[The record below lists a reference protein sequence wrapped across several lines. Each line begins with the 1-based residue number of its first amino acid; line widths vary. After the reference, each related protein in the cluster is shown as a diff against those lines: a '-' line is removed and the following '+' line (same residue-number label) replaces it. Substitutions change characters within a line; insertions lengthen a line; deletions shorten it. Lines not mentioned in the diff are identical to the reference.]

1 MCDVI
6 EPIEGIMIGNS
17 WLYTNLEELGT
28 KDLSDEKLKE
38 FFDSFLVLMKD
49 VERIEVKFCDIADWD
64 SYMKYVKV
72 LIPFWHS
79 KSGYTS
85 FIVYLQ
91 DFSKLLKTLGD
102 SRFDEIIRYIDSYI
116 QMK

>member
-1 MCDVI
+1 MCVI
-6 EPIEGIMIGNS
+6 PPEGIMIGNS

-28 KDLSDEKLKE
+28 KNLSNDELKN
-38 FFDSFLVLMKD
+38 FFDSFLVQMRN

-72 LIPFWHS
+72 LIPFWHE

-85 FIVYLQ
+85 FIVYLL
-91 DFSKLLKTLGD
+91 DFSKFLRTLGD
-102 SRFDEIIRYIDSYI
+102 SRFNELIEFIDKYIGNI
-116 QMK
+116 QE